1 MQWER
6 GRGAS
11 RIGLVVARGRCSAVQ
26 RNRVRRMLR
35 ESFRAAVVEGDL
47 PAEEVDVVMRIS
59 TERGAVEGRGLWAL
73 SRAALRR
80 LGERLD
86 G

>member
-1 MQWER
+1 
-6 GRGAS
+6 
-11 RIGLVVARGRCSAVQ
+11 
-26 RNRVRRMLR
+26 MLR